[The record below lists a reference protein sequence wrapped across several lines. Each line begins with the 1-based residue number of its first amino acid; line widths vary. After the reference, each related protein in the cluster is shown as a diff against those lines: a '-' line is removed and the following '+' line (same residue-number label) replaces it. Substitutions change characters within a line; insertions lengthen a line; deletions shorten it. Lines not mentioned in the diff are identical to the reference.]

1 MKTLERRAA
10 MVLRLKSER
19 ARSSRDEQNLGR
31 ILRRFSKAV
40 SGTFLP
46 PFQQFTIKA
55 QEVLKKAHDLALE
68 RSHHQIDVLHLT
80 TALALQEEGTVD
92 AILEKLE
99 VDVSALADL
108 LLETLDSLP
117 RGAMI
122 ATPLGQVYLTQDLAK
137 VIEQAHREAA
147 QLKDEY
153 ISTEHLFLSLVE
165 VPSKAKEIL
174 EKEGLNKEVILRA
187 LAELRGGQ
195 RITDP
200 EPETKYNV
208 IEKYARNLTRLARQ
222 EKLDPVIGRDNE
234 IRRVMEV
241 LSRRTKN
248 NPVLIGEAGVGKTAI
263 AEGLAQRIVS
273 GDVPET
279 LKEKELISVDLAA
292 IVAGTKYRGE
302 FEDRVKAILREI
314 ERAAGKYIIF
324 IDELHTLVG
333 AGAAE
338 GAIDASNMLKPALA
352 RGELHAIGATTLRE
366 YQRYIERDPALARR
380 FQQVYVDEPSVEDT
394 IAILR
399 GLKQKYEAHH
409 GIKITDAALVAAANL
424 SSRYITERF
433 LPDKAV
439 DLMDEA
445 ASSLRL
451 EMDSLPKELDE
462 TRRKIMKLEI
472 ERAALTGEGRASPT
486 ESGREAFKKESGDRK
501 ARERLKKLDKE
512 IAELQQGT
520 KELEESWKQEKET
533 IVEIRGLKKELD
545 TARQEADIAE
555 RAGEFGKVAELRYG
569 KIPQITEKLEGA
581 EKLLT
586 KLQNS
591 RHIARGEV
599 SEEDIGAVVARWTG
613 IPVTK
618 ILETEAARLVKI
630 EDELR
635 RRVIGQDEAIQ
646 KIANAVRRSRAGIG
660 EENRPIGSFI
670 FLGPTGVGKTELA
683 KTLAEFLFSDE
694 KSLIRVDMS
703 EYMERHTVSKFIG
716 SPPGYVGYEE
726 GGQLTELIK
735 HRPYSVILFD
745 EIEKAHPEVFNILLQ
760 ILDNGRL
767 TDAKG
772 RTVNFK
778 NTILI
783 MTSNIGGEYVQELG
797 RIGFMS
803 GDEDTREQ
811 KEGDMKEKIRK
822 ALERHFR
829 PEFLNRLDEIII
841 FSSLKPQV
849 IQKIVEIQLERVR
862 RRMEGREIAISFTP
876 ELKKFIAEKGYD
888 PSYGARPLKRA
899 IQSLILDPLAQEIIG
914 GKIEAGDAVLIEV
927 KEGVVSFSKGVK
939 KTNGRQRAVAIAA
952 KS

>member
-1 MKTLERRAA
+1 M
-10 MVLRLKSER
+10 
-19 ARSSRDEQNLGR
+19 
-31 ILRRFSKAV
+31 
-40 SGTFLP
+40 P

-68 RSHHQIDVLHLT
+68 RSHHQIDVLHLLS
-80 TALALQEEGTVD
+80 ALILQEEGTVD

-99 VDVSALADL
+99 VDVPTLADNL
-108 LLETLDSLP
+108 LIMLDQMP

-147 QLKDEY
+147 QLKDEF
-153 ISTEHLFLSLVE
+153 ISTEHLFLSLIE
-165 VPSKAKEIL
+165 VPSKARELL
-174 EKEGLNKEVILRA
+174 ERQSLNKEIVLRA

-222 EKLDPVIGRDNE
+222 EKLDPVVGRDQE

-263 AEGLAQRIVS
+263 AEGLAARIIA

-279 LKEKELISVDLAA
+279 LKDKELISVDLAA
-292 IVAGTKYRGE
+292 IIAGTKYRGE
-302 FEDRVKAILREI
+302 FEDRLKAILREI
-314 ERAAGKYIIF
+314 ERAQGKYIIF

-338 GAIDASNMLKPALA
+338 GAIDASNMLKPALS
-352 RGELHAIGATTLRE
+352 RGELHCIGATTLRE

-380 FQQVYVDEPSVEDT
+380 FQPVYVDEPSVEDT
-394 IAILR
+394 VAILR
-399 GLKQKYEAHH
+399 GLKAKYEAHH
-409 GIKITDAALVAAANL
+409 GMKITDAALVAAAHL
-424 SSRYITERF
+424 SSRYITDRF

-472 ERAALTGEGRASPT
+472 ERAAIAGRSASPRVERGEASPNDAGRAAHKTSEPHPDGRAATTGGEGT
-486 ESGREAFKKESGDRK
+486 YKKELDRK
-501 ARERLKKLDKE
+501 SKERLKKIDKDILDLQDGIKE
-512 IAELQQGT
+512 FEEL
-520 KELEESWKQEKET
+520 WKQEKGT
-533 IVEIRGLKKELD
+533 IAEIRTLKKELD
-545 TARQEADIAE
+545 QSRQESDIAE
-555 RAGEFGKVAELRYG
+555 RAGELGKVAELRYG
-569 KIPQITEKLEGA
+569 KIPQLEKTLEDA
-581 EKLLT
+581 EVRLK

-591 RHIARGEV
+591 RHVLRDEV
-599 SEEDIGAVVARWTG
+599 TEEDIASVAARWTG
-613 IPVTK
+613 IPVMK
-618 ILETEAARLVKI
+618 ILETEASRLMRI
-630 EDELR
+630 EEELKH
-635 RRVIGQDEAIQ
+635 RVIGQDEAIK
-646 KIANAVRRSRAGIG
+646 KIANSVRRSRAGIS

-683 KTLAEFLFSDE
+683 KALAEFLFSDE
-694 KSLIRVDMS
+694 KALIRVDMS

-726 GGQLTELIK
+726 GGQLTELVK

-778 NTILI
+778 NTIII
-783 MTSNIGGEYVQELG
+783 MTSNIGSEFAQEMG
-797 RIGFMS
+797 RLGFM
-803 GDEDTREQ
+803 GTDEDTRES
-811 KEGDMKEKIRK
+811 KEGEIKEKIKK

-841 FSSLKPQV
+841 FSSLSQAV
-849 IQKIVEIQLERVR
+849 IQKIVELQLERVR
-862 RRMEGREIAISFTP
+862 KRMEGREIAISFTS
-876 ELKKFIAEKGYD
+876 EFKKFIAEKGYD
-888 PSYGARPLKRA
+888 PTYGARPLKRA
-899 IQSLILDPLAQEIIG
+899 IQSYLLDPLAQEMIA
-914 GKIEAGDAVLIEV
+914 GKIHEDDSLLVDVREGAVVFGKGIKKVNGKKNVVMAV
-927 KEGVVSFSKGVK
+927 KS
-939 KTNGRQRAVAIAA
+939 
-952 KS
+952 

>member
-1 MKTLERRAA
+1 MRT
-10 MVLRLKSER
+10 
-19 ARSSRDEQNLGR
+19 N
-31 ILRRFSKAV
+31 
-40 SGTFLP
+40 LP

-68 RSHHQIDVLHLT
+68 RSHQQIDVLHLLT
-80 TALALQEEGTVD
+80 SLVLQEEGTVD
-92 AILEKLE
+92 AILDKLE
-99 VDVSALADL
+99 ADVPALADR
-108 LLETLDSLP
+108 LLENLDAMP

-153 ISTEHLFLSLVE
+153 ISTEHLFLALVE
-165 VPSKAKEIL
+165 VPSRAKEIL
-174 EKEGLNKEVILRA
+174 DKEGLNKEVVLRA

-208 IEKYARNLTRLARQ
+208 IEKYARNLTRLALQ
-222 EKLDPVIGRDNE
+222 EKLDPVIGRDQE

-273 GDVPET
+273 GDIPET
-279 LKEKELISVDLAA
+279 LKNKELIAVDLAA
-292 IVAGTKYRGE
+292 IIAGTKYRGE
-302 FEDRVKAILREI
+302 FEDRLKAILREI
-314 ERAAGKYIIF
+314 ERGQGKYIIF

-352 RGELHAIGATTLRE
+352 RGELHAIGATTLKE

-380 FQQVYVDEPSVEDT
+380 FQPVYVDEPSVEDT

-399 GLKQKYEAHH
+399 GLKPKYEAHH

-462 TRRKIMKLEI
+462 TRRRLMKLEI
-472 ERAALTGEGRASPT
+472 ERAALTGEPRP
-486 ESGREAFKKESGDRK
+486 EDGREALRKETERK
-501 ARERLKKLDKE
+501 SKERLKKIEKE
-512 IAELQQGT
+512 IAGLQEST
-520 KELEESWKQEKET
+520 REFEESWKREKET
-533 IVEIRGLKKELD
+533 ISEIRALKKELD
-545 TARQEADIAE
+545 SAKQESDIAE

-569 KIPQITEKLEGA
+569 KIPQAEVKLHEAEGRLA
-581 EKLLT
+581 
-586 KLQNS
+586 KLQDS
-591 RHIARGEV
+591 RHILRGEV
-599 SEEDIGAVVARWTG
+599 TEEDIGAVVARWTG

-618 ILETEAARLVKI
+618 ILETEASRLIKI
-630 EDELR
+630 EEELKK
-635 RRVIGQDEAIQ
+635 RVIGQDEAIQ
-646 KIANAVRRSRAGIG
+646 KIASAVRRSRAGIS
-660 EENRPIGSFI
+660 EENRPIGSFM

-683 KTLAEFLFSDE
+683 KALAEFLFSDE
-694 KSLIRVDMS
+694 KSLIRMDMS

-726 GGQLTELIK
+726 GGQLTELVK

-745 EIEKAHPEVFNILLQ
+745 EIEKAHPDVFNILLQ

-778 NTILI
+778 NTIII
-783 MTSNIGGEYVQELG
+783 MTSNIGGEYMQELG

-803 GDEDTREQ
+803 GGEDTREQ

-841 FSSLKPQV
+841 FSSLTPPV
-849 IQKIVEIQLERVR
+849 IQKIADIQLERVKT
-862 RRMEGREIAISFTP
+862 RMQGRGITVSFSAD
-876 ELKKFIAEKGYD
+876 LKKFIAQKGYD
-888 PSYGARPLKRA
+888 SNYGARPLKRA
-899 IQSLILDPLAQEIIG
+899 IQTFILDPLAQEIIA
-914 GKIEAGDAVLIEV
+914 GKVREGDSILADV
-927 KEGVVSFSKGVK
+927 KDGRIVFSTGVK
-939 KTNGRQRAVAIAA
+939 KADGRKIAALAA

>member
-1 MKTLERRAA
+1 MFP
-10 MVLRLKSER
+10 
-19 ARSSRDEQNLGR
+19 RDT
-31 ILRRFSKAV
+31 V
-40 SGTFLP
+40 P
-46 PFQQFTIKA
+46 PYNQFTIKA

-68 RSHHQIDVLHLT
+68 RSHQQIDVLHL
-80 TALALQEEGTVD
+80 LASLVLQEEGTVD

-99 VDVSALADL
+99 TDISGFADRM
-108 LLETLDSLP
+108 LETLDAMP
-117 RGAMI
+117 RGAMVS
-122 ATPLGQVYLTQDLAK
+122 TPLGQVYLTQDLAK
-137 VIEQAHREAA
+137 AIEQAHREAA
-147 QLKDEY
+147 LLKDEY
-153 ISTEHLFLSLVE
+153 ISTEHLFLALLE
-165 VPSKAKEIL
+165 VASRAKEMLARENIT
-174 EKEGLNKEVILRA
+174 KEVVLKA

-208 IEKYARNLTRLARQ
+208 IEKYARNLTRLARG
-222 EKLDPVIGRDNE
+222 EKLDPVIGRDAE
-234 IRRVMEV
+234 IRRVMQV

-273 GDVPET
+273 GDVPEM
-279 LKEKELISVDLAA
+279 LKDKELISVDLAA
-292 IVAGTKYRGE
+292 IIAGTKYRGE
-302 FEDRVKAILREI
+302 FEDRLKAILREI
-314 ERAAGKYIIF
+314 ERAQGKYIIF

-380 FQQVYVDEPSVEDT
+380 FQPVYVDEPSVEDT

-399 GLKQKYEAHH
+399 GLKPKYEAHH
-409 GIKITDAALVAAANL
+409 GIKISDMALVAAANL

-451 EMDSLPKELDE
+451 EMDSLPQELDE
-462 TRRKIMKLEI
+462 TRRTIMRLEI
-472 ERAALTGEGRASPT
+472 EREAL
-486 ESGREAFKKESGDRK
+486 KKEENRMS
-501 ARERLKKLDKE
+501 AARLKKIDKE
-512 IAELQQGT
+512 IADLQESIR
-520 KELEESWKQEKET
+520 ELEVAWKKEKET
-533 IVEIRGLKKELD
+533 IAGIRVLKHDLD
-545 TARQEADIAE
+545 TSRQEADIAE

-569 KIPQITEKLEGA
+569 TIPQSEK
-581 EKLLT
+581 KLHEEEEELAR
-586 KLQNS
+586 LQNS
-591 RHIARGEV
+591 RHILRGEV
-599 SEEDIGAVVARWTG
+599 GEEDIAAVVARWTG
-613 IPVTK
+613 IPAPK
-618 ILETEAARLVKI
+618 ILEREAARLMHI
-630 EDELR
+630 EDELK
-635 RRVIGQDEAIQ
+635 RRVIGQDEAIV
-646 KIANAVRRSRAGIG
+646 KIANAVRRSRAGIS
-660 EENRPIGSFI
+660 EENRPIGSFM

-683 KTLAEFLFSDE
+683 KALAEFLFSDE
-694 KSLIRVDMS
+694 KALIRMDMS
-703 EYMERHTVSKFIG
+703 EYMERHTTAKFIG

-778 NTILI
+778 NTIII
-783 MTSNIGGEYVQELG
+783 MTSNIGGEYALEMGRLG
-797 RIGFMS
+797 FS
-803 GDEDTREQ
+803 GADEDTRDQ
-811 KEGDMKEKIRK
+811 KETDMRDKIRK
-822 ALERHFR
+822 ALERYFR

-841 FSSLKPQV
+841 FASLSSSV
-849 IQKIVEIQLERVR
+849 IERIVDIQLERVAK
-862 RRMEGREIAISFTP
+862 RMAGRGVAISFSP
-876 ELKKFIAEKGYD
+876 ALKKFIAEKGHD
-888 PSYGARPLKRA
+888 SHYGARPLKRA
-899 IQSLILDPLAQEIIG
+899 IQSFLLDSLAQEIIA
-914 GKIEAGDAVLIEV
+914 GKILDGDAVLADV
-927 KEGVVSFSKGVK
+927 RDDAVTFSKGMK
-939 KTNGRQRAVAIAA
+939 KLSSRSRIAAVAV

>member
-1 MKTLERRAA
+1 M
-10 MVLRLKSER
+10 
-19 ARSSRDEQNLGR
+19 
-31 ILRRFSKAV
+31 
-40 SGTFLP
+40 P

-108 LLETLDSLP
+108 LLETLDTLP

-122 ATPLGQVYLTQDLAK
+122 STPLGQVYLTQDLAK

-174 EKEGLNKEVILRA
+174 EREGLNKEVILRA

-279 LKEKELISVDLAA
+279 LKDKELISVDLAA

-314 ERAAGKYIIF
+314 ERASGKYIIF

-380 FQQVYVDEPSVEDT
+380 FQQVYVDEPSVDDT

-399 GLKQKYEAHH
+399 GLKVKYEAHH
-409 GIKITDAALVAAANL
+409 GIKITDASLVAAANL

-472 ERAALTGEGRASPT
+472 EREAL
-486 ESGREAFKKESGDRK
+486 KKESGDRK
-501 ARERLKKLDKE
+501 AKERLKKLDKE
-512 IAELQQGT
+512 IAELQEGT
-520 KELEESWKQEKET
+520 REFEEAWKQEKET
-533 IVEIRGLKKELD
+533 IAEVRALKKEFD
-545 TARQEADIAE
+545 VARQESDIAE

-569 KIPQITEKLEGA
+569 KIPQVEEKLHEA

-586 KLQNS
+586 QLQNS

-618 ILETEAARLVKI
+618 ILETEASRLMKI
-630 EDELR
+630 EEELR

-660 EENRPIGSFI
+660 EENRPIGSFM

-745 EIEKAHPEVFNILLQ
+745 EIEKAHPEVFNVLLQ

-778 NTILI
+778 NTIII
-783 MTSNIGGEYVQELG
+783 MTSNIGGEYAQELG

-811 KEGDMKEKIRK
+811 KEGDMREKIRK

-841 FSSLKPQV
+841 FSSLKPAV
-849 IQKIVEIQLERVR
+849 IQKIVEIQLERVKQ
-862 RRMEGREIAISFTP
+862 RMQARGIAVSFTP

-888 PSYGARPLKRA
+888 PTYGARPLKRA
-899 IQSLILDPLAQEIIG
+899 IQSLILDPLAQEMIA
-914 GKIEAGDAVLIEV
+914 GKIRDGDVILAEV
-927 KEGVVSFSKGVK
+927 KDGAVSFTKGIK
-939 KTNGRQRAVAIAA
+939 RLNGRQRVAVVAA

>member
-1 MKTLERRAA
+1 M
-10 MVLRLKSER
+10 
-19 ARSSRDEQNLGR
+19 
-31 ILRRFSKAV
+31 
-40 SGTFLP
+40 P

-55 QEVLKKAHDLALE
+55 QEVLKKAHDLAME
-68 RSHHQIDVLHLT
+68 RSHQQIDVLHLLA
-80 TALALQEEGTVD
+80 ALLLQEEGTVE

-99 VDVSALADL
+99 VDIPAFIDKL
-108 LLETLDSLP
+108 LNLLDSLP

-137 VIEQAHREAA
+137 VIEQAHREAG
-147 QLKDEY
+147 QLKDEF
-153 ISTEHLFLSLVE
+153 ISTEHLFLSLIE
-165 VPSKAKEIL
+165 IPSRAKDVL
-174 EKEGLNKEVILRA
+174 EKETLRKEAVLRA

-208 IEKYARNLTRLARQ
+208 LEKYARNLTRLARQ
-222 EKLDPVIGRDNE
+222 EKLDPVIGRDGE
-234 IRRVMEV
+234 VRRIMQV

-263 AEGLAQRIVS
+263 VEGLAQRIIG
-273 GDVPET
+273 GDIPET
-279 LKEKELISVDLAA
+279 LKDKDIISIDLAA
-292 IVAGTKYRGE
+292 VVAGTKYRGE
-302 FEDRVKAILREI
+302 FEDRLKAILREL
-314 ERAAGKYIIF
+314 EKSQGKYIIF

-352 RGELHAIGATTLRE
+352 RGELRAIGATTLKE

-380 FQQVYVDEPSVEDT
+380 FQPVYVDEPSVEDT

-399 GLKQKYEAHH
+399 GLKAKYESHH
-409 GIKITDAALVAAANL
+409 GLKITDLALVSAANL
-424 SSRYITERF
+424 SSRYIAERF

-451 EMDSLPKELDE
+451 DMDSLPKEIDE
-462 TRRKIMKLEI
+462 TRRKILRLEI
-472 ERAALTGEGRASPT
+472 ERAGLTGEPRLTERAAALNGRASS
-486 ESGREAFKKESGDRK
+486 EARGREASSGNQPATSSVEAEISRVASDGVKRGVSREAK
-501 ARERLKKLDKE
+501 ERLKKLDKE
-512 IAELQQGT
+512 ITILRDSI
-520 KELEESWKQEKET
+520 KEFEKAWSQEKEIIT
-533 IVEIRGLKKELD
+533 EIRALKKGLD
-545 TARQEADIAE
+545 TAKQESDIAE
-555 RAGEFGKVAELRYG
+555 RAGELGKVAELRYG
-569 KIPQITEKLEGA
+569 KIPQTEASLQEA
-581 EKLLT
+581 EKKLA

-591 RHIARGEV
+591 RHILRGEV
-599 SEEDIGAVVARWTG
+599 TEEDIASVVARWTG

-618 ILETEAARLVKI
+618 ILESEVSRLVKM
-630 EDELR
+630 EEELKK
-635 RRVIGQDEAIQ
+635 RVIGQSEAIQ
-646 KIANAVRRSRAGIG
+646 KIANAVRRSRAGIA

-694 KSLIRVDMS
+694 KALIRVDMS
-703 EYMERHTVSKFIG
+703 EFMERHTVSKFIG

-726 GGQLTELIK
+726 GGQLTEIVK
-735 HRPYSVILFD
+735 HRPYSIILFD

-778 NTILI
+778 NTIII
-783 MTSNIGGEYVQELG
+783 MTSNIGGEYAQEMG
-797 RIGFMS
+797 KIGFM
-803 GDEDTREQ
+803 GMDEDTRER
-811 KEGDMKEKIRK
+811 EESDMKEKIRK

-841 FSSLKPQV
+841 FSSLSLGV
-849 IQKIVEIQLERVR
+849 IQKIVDLQLEKTEW
-862 RRMEGREIAISFTP
+862 RMKSRGIKMVFTN
-876 ELKKFIAEKGYD
+876 ELKKFMAEKGYD
-888 PSYGARPLKRA
+888 PQWGARPLKRA
-899 IQSLILDPLAQEIIG
+899 IQNLILDSLAQEIITG
-914 GKIEAGDAVLIEV
+914 GV
-927 KEGVVSFSKGVK
+927 KEGDSILADVQDGKVVFLKNLKKVNGKRVTAAVVK
-939 KTNGRQRAVAIAA
+939 
-952 KS
+952 

>member
-1 MKTLERRAA
+1 MPI
-10 MVLRLKSER
+10 
-19 ARSSRDEQNLGR
+19 GPG
-31 ILRRFSKAV
+31 AV
-40 SGTFLP
+40 P
-46 PFQQFTIKA
+46 PYNQFTIKA

-68 RSHHQIDVLHLT
+68 RSHQQIDVLHLT
-80 TALALQEEGTVD
+80 TSLVLQEEGTVD

-99 VDVSALADL
+99 IDISAFADR
-108 LLETLDSLP
+108 LLETLDAMP

-147 QLKDEY
+147 QLKDEF
-153 ISTEHLFLSLVE
+153 ISTEHLFLALLE
-165 VPSKAKEIL
+165 IPSRAKEL
-174 EKEGLNKEVILRA
+174 LGRHGLSKDSVQKA
-187 LAELRGGQ
+187 LSELRGGQ

-208 IEKYARNLTRLARQ
+208 IEKYAKNLTRLAKQ
-222 EKLDPVIGRDNE
+222 EKLDPVVGRSIE

-241 LSRRTKN
+241 ISRRTKN

-263 AEGLAQRIVS
+263 VEGLAQRIVS

-279 LKEKELISVDLAA
+279 LKDKELISVDLAA

-302 FEDRVKAILREI
+302 FEDRLKAILREI
-314 ERAAGKYIIF
+314 ERGEGKYIVF

-333 AGAAE
+333 AGEAE

-380 FQQVYVDEPSVEDT
+380 FQPVIVDEPTVDDT

-399 GLKQKYEAHH
+399 GLKPKYEAHH
-409 GIKITDAALVAAANL
+409 GIKITDGALVSAAHL
-424 SSRYITERF
+424 SSRYITDRF

-462 TRRKIMKLEI
+462 TRRAVMSLEI
-472 ERAALTGEGRASPT
+472 EREALKNATD
-486 ESGREAFKKESGDRK
+486 KKAKD
-501 ARERLKKLDKE
+501 RLKKIEKD
-512 IAELQQGT
+512 IADFQQNT
-520 KELEESWKQEKET
+520 AAMETAWKTEKEAIT
-533 IVEIRGLKKELD
+533 SIRALKQELD

-569 KIPQITEKLEGA
+569 KIPESEKRLHEA
-581 EKLLT
+581 ESALKD
-586 KLQNS
+586 LQNS
-591 RHIARGEV
+591 RRLPRGEV
-599 SEEDIGAVVARWTG
+599 TDEDIAAVVARWTG
-613 IPVTK
+613 ILVTK
-618 ILETEAARLVKI
+618 ILETEASRLLKI
-630 EDELR
+630 EDELK
-635 RRVIGQDEAIQ
+635 RRVIGQEEAIE

-683 KTLAEFLFSDE
+683 KALAEMLFNDE
-694 KSLIRVDMS
+694 KALVRVDMS

-726 GGQLTELIK
+726 GGQLTEIIR
-735 HRPYSVILFD
+735 HRPYAVVLFD
-745 EIEKAHPEVFNILLQ
+745 EIEKAHPEVFNVLLQ

-772 RTVNFK
+772 RVVNFK
-778 NTILI
+778 NTIII
-783 MTSNIGGEYVQELG
+783 MTSNIGSEYSREMSK
-797 RIGFMS
+797 IGFAS
-803 GDEDTREQ
+803 ADEDTRDRKEQ
-811 KEGDMKEKIRK
+811 DMKEKIRK
-822 ALERHFR
+822 SLERYFR
-829 PEFLNRLDEIII
+829 PEFLNRLDEIVI
-841 FSSLKPQV
+841 FSPLSPIV
-849 IQKIVEIQLERVR
+849 IGAIVELQLVRVE
-862 RRMEGREIAISFTP
+862 RRMAGRGIAISFSDD
-876 ELKKFIAEKGYD
+876 LKKMVAEKGYD
-888 PSYGARPLKRA
+888 PQYGARPLKRA
-899 IQSLILDPLAQEIIG
+899 IQTLILDPLAQEIIG
-914 GKIEAGDAVLIEV
+914 GHIVDGDAVLADV
-927 KEGVVSFSKGVK
+927 ADGKAAFA
-939 KTNGRQRAVAIAA
+939 KTLRRMPARHRATAIAA

>member
-1 MKTLERRAA
+1 MPI
-10 MVLRLKSER
+10 
-19 ARSSRDEQNLGR
+19 GPG
-31 ILRRFSKAV
+31 AV
-40 SGTFLP
+40 P
-46 PFQQFTIKA
+46 PYNQFTIKA

-68 RSHHQIDVLHLT
+68 RSHQQIDVLHLT
-80 TALALQEEGTVD
+80 TSLVLQEEGTVD

-99 VDVSALADL
+99 IDISAFADR
-108 LLETLDSLP
+108 LLETLDAMP

-147 QLKDEY
+147 QLKDEF
-153 ISTEHLFLSLVE
+153 ISTEHLFLALLE
-165 VPSKAKEIL
+165 IPSRAKEL
-174 EKEGLNKEVILRA
+174 LGRHGLSKDSVQKA
-187 LAELRGGQ
+187 LSELRGGQ

-208 IEKYARNLTRLARQ
+208 IEKYAKNLTRLAKQ
-222 EKLDPVIGRDNE
+222 EKLDPVVGRSIE

-241 LSRRTKN
+241 ISRRTKN

-263 AEGLAQRIVS
+263 VEGLAQRIVS

-279 LKEKELISVDLAA
+279 LKDKELISVDLAA

-302 FEDRVKAILREI
+302 FEDRLKAILREI
-314 ERAAGKYIIF
+314 ERGEGKYIVF

-380 FQQVYVDEPSVEDT
+380 FQPVIVDEPTVDDT

-399 GLKQKYEAHH
+399 GLKPKYEAHH
-409 GIKITDAALVAAANL
+409 GIKITDGALVSAAHL
-424 SSRYITERF
+424 SSRYITDRF

-462 TRRKIMKLEI
+462 TRRAVMSLEI
-472 ERAALTGEGRASPT
+472 EREALKNATD
-486 ESGREAFKKESGDRK
+486 KKAKD
-501 ARERLKKLDKE
+501 RLKKIEKD
-512 IAELQQGT
+512 IADFQQNT
-520 KELEESWKQEKET
+520 AAMETAWKTEKEAIT
-533 IVEIRGLKKELD
+533 SIRALKQELD

-569 KIPQITEKLEGA
+569 KIPESEKRLHEA
-581 EKLLT
+581 ESALKD
-586 KLQNS
+586 LQNS
-591 RHIARGEV
+591 RRLPRGEV
-599 SEEDIGAVVARWTG
+599 TDEDIAAVVARWTG
-613 IPVTK
+613 ILVTK
-618 ILETEAARLVKI
+618 ILETEASRLLKI
-630 EDELR
+630 EDELK
-635 RRVIGQDEAIQ
+635 RRVIGQEEAIE

-683 KTLAEFLFSDE
+683 KALAEMLFNDE
-694 KSLIRVDMS
+694 KALVRVDMS
-703 EYMERHTVSKFIG
+703 EYMERRTVSKFIG

-726 GGQLTELIK
+726 GGQLTEIIR
-735 HRPYSVILFD
+735 HRPYAVVLFD
-745 EIEKAHPEVFNILLQ
+745 EIEKAHPEVFNVLLQ

-772 RTVNFK
+772 RVVNFK
-778 NTILI
+778 NTIII
-783 MTSNIGGEYVQELG
+783 MTSNIGSEYSREMSK
-797 RIGFMS
+797 IGFAS
-803 GDEDTREQ
+803 ADEDTRDR
-811 KEGDMKEKIRK
+811 KEHDMKEKIRK
-822 ALERHFR
+822 SLERYFR
-829 PEFLNRLDEIII
+829 PEFLNRLDEIVI
-841 FSSLKPQV
+841 FSPLSPIV
-849 IQKIVEIQLERVR
+849 IGAIVELQLVRVE
-862 RRMEGREIAISFTP
+862 RRMAGRGIAISFSDD
-876 ELKKFIAEKGYD
+876 LKKMVAEKGYD
-888 PSYGARPLKRA
+888 PQYGARPLKRA
-899 IQSLILDPLAQEIIG
+899 IQTLILDPLAQEIIG
-914 GKIEAGDAVLIEV
+914 GHIVDGDAVLADV
-927 KEGVVSFSKGVK
+927 ADGKAAFA
-939 KTNGRQRAVAIAA
+939 KTLRRMPARHRATAIAA